1 MDFSLKNIKHMKFI
15 IGVKKDI
22 HSLQCLQV
30 KLDKIDTILKDI
42 YKDIDYI
49 NYLLYNYN
57 LIKLPKK
64 Q

>member
-1 MDFSLKNIKHMKFI
+1 MKFI